1 MVTGTQLA
9 TAFDGQ
15 LERRRVSFGYRIG
28 LAVVAVL
35 MVLLPLVYFG
45 IIAGTIWLVWYHIT
59 HSVAMFHGFRGGRAI
74 IFLGIA
80 YVAPI
85 IAGGLLVLAM
95 ILPLFWRSKKG
106 VRPLWVDRSEQP
118 ILYEYIDKLCD
129 VMRAP
134 RPWRIDIVA
143 AANAS
148 AHIDNGIFGIVRR
161 RLVLTLGLPLAR
173 SLDLRQFTGVIAH
186 ELGHFSQGSMMRLS
200 YVVHNINRWFAAMA
214 YGRSGID
221 DMLDGILDDTHW
233 TLQLI
238 GLLSKMVIGIARLVL
253 MGMAL
258 VAHALTQN
266 LSRHAEYDADHQAA
280 RVVGGEALGDAL
292 QATPFLDAASDLA
305 LEQAQAT
312 WNSRHRLPNDLVV
325 MTHAL
330 HRHLPA
336 GLKDA
341 LTARILE
348 HEDSWFD
355 SHPPLFKRVAVLKKS
370 GLQGVLRLEAPATCL
385 FKDFDEFSKLAT
397 LDTYQ
402 SVLGPLLQP
411 EHLVEAKIMVK
422 ESAQPA

>member
-1 MVTGTQLA
+1 
-9 TAFDGQ
+9 
-15 LERRRVSFGYRIG
+15 
-28 LAVVAVL
+28 
-35 MVLLPLVYFG
+35 LLY
-45 IIAGTIWLVWYHIT
+45 
-59 HSVAMFHGFRGGRAI
+59 
-74 IFLGIA
+74 A
-80 YVAPI
+80 YI
-85 IAGGLLVLAM
+85 
-95 ILPLFWRSKKG
+95 
-106 VRPLWVDRSEQP
+106 E
-118 ILYEYIDKLCD
+118 KLCEA
-129 VMRAP
+129 MRAP

-148 AHIDNGIFGIVRR
+148 AHIDNGIFGIFRR

-173 SLDLRQFTGVIAH
+173 TLSLRQFTGVVAH

-200 YVVHNINRWFAAMA
+200 YVVHNINRWFATMA

-221 DMLDGILDDTHW
+221 DMLDGIMDDTHW
-233 TLQLI
+233 SLQLI
-238 GLLSKMVIGIARLVL
+238 GLLSKMVIGLARLLL

-258 VAHALTQN
+258 IAHALTMN
-266 LSRHAEYDADHQAA
+266 LSRQAEYDADHQAA

-305 LEQAQAT
+305 LEQAQHG
-312 WNSRHRLPNDLVV
+312 WNSRRRLPNDLVL

-330 HRHLPA
+330 HNHLPPA
-336 GLKDA
+336 LKDG

-385 FKDFDEFSKLAT
+385 FKDFDDLSKLAT

-402 SVLGPLLQP
+402 SILGPILQP
-411 EHLVEAKIMVK
+411 EHLVETKVVTK
-422 ESAQPA
+422 ESAAMLA